1 MEGKTITPTDKIP
14 SHTTG
19 ECHPRTTTTIS
30 SLPFA
35 AVAEIDPTART
46 TTQLT
51 TTTTTDP
58 MTARTVWTDS
68 IATLPNMI
76 TMVNATNI
84 HDTITET
91 TMPMTNNHPGVVE
104 A

>member
-1 MEGKTITPTDKIP
+1 MSPTDKIP

-19 ECHPRTTTTIS
+19 GCHLRTTTNIS
-30 SLPFA
+30 NLPFA
-35 AVAEIDPTART
+35 AVGEIDPTEVT
-46 TTQLT
+46 TTQPT

-58 MTARTVWTDS
+58 MTAMTVWTDS

-76 TMVNATNI
+76 TTVNATNI
-84 HDTITET
+84 HDTKTET
-91 TMPMTNNHPGVVE
+91 TMPMTNNHQGVVE